1 MCKHLVGAERLRPP
15 NGEHF
20 KYHNFERMYLQ
31 QKQAHRL
38 CHTER
43 CSHAPTVFRLDYM
56 SSQHNHAG
64 YHSHTFPR
72 WIYIYIYI
80 ICIYICIYE
89 MCLKLKVY
97 LRIKLRLWCWIT

>member
-1 MCKHLVGAERLRPP
+1 MIRVWFYAQIFGGCRERLRPP

-38 CHTER
+38 CHTPR

-56 SSQHNHAG
+56 SSQRNHAVSFT
-64 YHSHTFPR
+64 YLLKMD
-72 WIYIYIYI
+72 
-80 ICIYICIYE
+80 IYE
-89 MCLKLKVY
+89 
-97 LRIKLRLWCWIT
+97 I